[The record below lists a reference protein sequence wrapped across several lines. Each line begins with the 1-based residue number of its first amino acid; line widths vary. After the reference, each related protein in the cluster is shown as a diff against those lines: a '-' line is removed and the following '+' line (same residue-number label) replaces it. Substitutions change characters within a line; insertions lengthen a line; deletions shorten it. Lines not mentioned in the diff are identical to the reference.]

1 MAEIS
6 EGAAAAA
13 LLIPAGQLKI
23 SNEKELMTAL
33 KKVHDII
40 KSPTKI
46 NMSAGERTD
55 YTEWFDPKKI
65 KDTYKKANTDA
76 KLTAIVHGYSTA
88 LAFNK
93 WVTTTHHE
101 STPDVK
107 NGNVFLTGGSWDNKI
122 KFLQVTAQNWKDY
135 NSSDLVV
142 IKGSCYYGISLKKK
156 NTVSAANPPMINKS
170 IIALLGDLGK
180 GDVADELYKT
190 RIGFYGGLVQSAS
203 KSGNPLAGSN
213 IPTNKEKSFQ
223 TQIRHPKDS
232 KGWINLI
239 DLKGPA
245 KLKLVS
251 GSLQQYISD
260 INKKGEIL
268 CSSSKPDATQTKKIL
283 NDERVK
289 HLFALDTKYPE
300 SKWDM
305 RKFVNSNLAKAK
317 KGFFQETLKVV
328 NSKGIPE
335 KIGGYLLS
343 AVLKTELK
351 EATDK
356 VLTKGKHFGFA
367 LVTAIGNVNKGK
379 LSGTLTEANVKD
391 NPLIQQTLADLN
403 NGIKNKKVKIELDQV
418 EIEKVEK
425 AEKKTGKGP
434 PAKMFFVV
442 NIGGIPI
449 LKFELRYKGS
459 FSPSPQFLGGMSKEF
474 EKILKSTDVKEKY
487 KFGKACK

>member
-13 LLIPAGQLKI
+13 LLIDAGELKI
-23 SNEKELMTAL
+23 SSEEELMTAL
-33 KKVHDII
+33 EKVHNII

-55 YTEWFDPKKI
+55 YMEWFDPDKI

-93 WVTTTHHE
+93 WVTTTHDE
-101 STPDVK
+101 KTSDVK
-107 NGNVFLTGGSWDNKI
+107 PGNVFLTGGSWDNKI

-170 IIALLGDLGK
+170 VIALLEDLGK
-180 GDVADELYKT
+180 GKVADELYKT

-213 IPTNKEKSFQ
+213 IPNNNQKAFL

-239 DLKGPA
+239 DLKGGA
-245 KLKLVS
+245 KLKLLSVEK
-251 GSLQQYISD
+251 QYISD
-260 INKKGEIL
+260 VKDGVII
-268 CSSSKPDATQTKKIL
+268 CSSSKPTATKNKDLLKNEEVI
-283 NDERVK
+283 K
-289 HLFALDTKYPE
+289 LFALDAKKWPETK
-300 SKWDM
+300 WAM
-305 RKFVNSNLAKAK
+305 RKFVNGNLSKAK
-317 KGFFQETLKVV
+317 KGFFQETLKIV
-328 NSKGIPE
+328 NSKGVPE

-351 EATDK
+351 EKTDE

-367 LVTAIGNVNKGK
+367 LVTAIGKVNKGK
-379 LSGTLTEANVKD
+379 LNGTLTEANIKD

-403 NGIKNKKVKIELDQV
+403 NAIKNKKVKIELDTV

-425 AEKKTGKGP
+425 AEKETGKGP

-449 LKFELRYKGS
+449 LKFQLRYKGS
-459 FSPSPQFLGGMSKEF
+459 FSPSPQFLGGMSNEF
-474 EKILKSTDVKEKY
+474 EKLLKSTEVKEKY